1 MLLPRAIL
9 RRHRRV
15 RWLLVQ
21 VTIVVTGIFC
31 YFQVRGLTESDPAT
45 AVQNARDVMDLERW
59 LGLRHEDAVQAQV
72 LAHESLWDVA
82 NWVYVWGHWPVI
94 IVTMV
99 WLVLQHRHVF
109 LRLRDAM
116 LVSGAIGLVVFT
128 AYPVAPPRLVDPALI
143 DTVTVSSQAY
153 RYLQPP
159 NFVNQYAAMPSLHAG
174 WDLLVGVSI
183 ATAGGTL
190 LVRAIGWVLPGIMA
204 FAVVATANH
213 YLVDVLAGLAL
224 AMLGHVCALWFERRR
239 AARADAPPGGP
250 RALVTAP
257 SDATREV

>member
-9 RRHRRV
+9 RRHHRV
-15 RWLLVQ
+15 RWLLLQ
-21 VTIVVTGIFC
+21 VGIVLTGVFS
-31 YFQVRGLTESDPAT
+31 YFQVRGLTEADPSRAIRH
-45 AVQNARDVMDLERW
+45 ADDVMAAEQS
-59 LGLRHEDAVQAQV
+59 LGLRHEEAVQAPV
-72 LAHESLWDVA
+72 LAHDSLWDVA

-94 IVTMV
+94 IATMV
-99 WLVLQHRHVF
+99 WLVLHHRHVF

-116 LVSGAIGLVVFT
+116 LVSGCIGLAVFT
-128 AYPVAPPRLVDPALI
+128 AYPVAPPRLVDATLV
-143 DTVTVSSQAY
+143 DTVTVSSDAY

-190 LVRAIGWVLPGIMA
+190 LVRAVGWALPGIMS

-213 YLVDVLAGLAL
+213 YIVDVVAGLAI

-239 AARADAPPGGP
+239 AARGTAPP
-250 RALVTAP
+250 
-257 SDATREV
+257 DAVEAH